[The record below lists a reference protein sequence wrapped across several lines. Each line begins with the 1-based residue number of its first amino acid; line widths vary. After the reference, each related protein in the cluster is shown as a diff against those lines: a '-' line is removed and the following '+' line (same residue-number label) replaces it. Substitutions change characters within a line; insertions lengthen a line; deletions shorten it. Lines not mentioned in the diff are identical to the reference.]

1 MIPSKFEQYT
11 RCYGG
16 GGGGGSV
23 KPPKPPSPTSAAENL
38 AKSRITERTR
48 AAKGYG
54 STLIGSMQ
62 AVKDTTSSGSLL
74 KQLLGQ

>member
-1 MIPSKFEQYT
+1 MISSKFEQYT

-23 KPPKPPSPTSAAENL
+23 KKPKPPSPTTAAENL
-38 AKSRITERTR
+38 AKSRITERNR